1 MGEQI
6 GVLAGQLHAA
16 TARFVDMVATFDDS
30 QDWYGVGMRS
40 CAHWVTIATGI
51 DLWSAREMVRVG
63 HALRDLP
70 LIHEAFAAGRLSFDK
85 VRALT
90 RVATADDE
98 TMWLELAL
106 EASGAQL
113 ARICH
118 AYRRAI
124 AIDDPRRAAL
134 QRARRRLVSW
144 WLDED
149 GMLALYATLPP
160 EEGRLVLNAIESA
173 VARSLASGKAAGE
186 HPAGA
191 VAEDPCEEGEPEHPH
206 GARRADAL
214 VRICE
219 RWLRDAAATAGS
231 VARPPASLVVH
242 VDVDTL
248 TGADP
253 GGRCHL
259 EDGPAVS
266 LAVARRLGCDAELVT
281 VLEREGLPV
290 EVSRKRR
297 VVTGRM
303 RHLLQIRDKG
313 CRYPGCGVP
322 AADTEGHHVVHWA
335 DGGWTELPN
344 LVSLCRFH
352 HHRHHEG
359 AFRVV
364 AGDDAAAARGD
375 FRFETAAG
383 QPIAVR
389 TTGVD
394 ANYAAL
400 GDTVPHCDDITS
412 QTPAAASGGAPFD
425 LDHTIV
431 VVAGNIANRAAR
443 RRAEQPS
450 GP

>member
-1 MGEQI
+1 MSMDAPLEEQI

-16 TARFVDMVATFDDS
+16 TARFVDMVATFDDL

-40 CAHWVTIATGI
+40 CAHWVTIATGV

-98 TMWLELAL
+98 AMWLELAV

-124 AIDDPRRAAL
+124 AVDDPRRAAL

-160 EEGRLVLNAIESA
+160 EEGRLVLNAIEFA
-173 VARSLASGKAAGE
+173 VSRSPGNADAAG
-186 HPAGA
+186 AKGA
-191 VAEDPCEEGEPEHPH
+191 AALVEDPCAEGEPEHPH

-219 RWLRDAAATAGS
+219 GWLHDAASTADPAG
-231 VARPPASLVVH
+231 RPPASLVVH
-242 VDVDTL
+242 VDVETL
-248 TGADP
+248 TGTRA

-259 EDGPAVS
+259 DGGPAVS

-290 EVSRKRR
+290 QVGRRQR
-297 VVTGRM
+297 VVTGRL
-303 RHLLQIRDKG
+303 RHLLQLRDNG
-313 CRYPGCGVP
+313 CRYPGCAVP

-364 AGDDAAAARGD
+364 AGSEDAAARGD
-375 FRFETAAG
+375 FRFETAG
-383 QPIAVR
+383 GKPIAVR
-389 TTGVD
+389 
-394 ANYAAL
+394 
-400 GDTVPHCDDITS
+400 IT
-412 QTPAAASGGAPFD
+412 
-425 LDHTIV
+425 
-431 VVAGNIANRAAR
+431 R
-443 RRAEQPS
+443 RRRTPNGITRHHSASQ
-450 GP
+450 